1 MRKIIILLFLTALV
15 GGAVYVVYTHQEEVR
30 GLVNMVGRKIAPCA
44 SPITYSI
51 GSVDARF
58 GISKNTLAGELKDAE
73 AIWEKASG
81 KDLFAY
87 AEAGGEVTVR
97 LIYDERQAATDTLKA
112 AGMQLEKS
120 KAGYDA
126 LKARYEALS
135 AQVRAAQAE
144 YEERAGTYQSRMT
157 AYNTQ
162 VERWNRRGGASEAEY
177 EKLQAE
183 RAALEAEFAAVKSLE
198 SAVNADIDILNALA
212 TTLNQFI
219 AQLNLNVA
227 QYNRTGASLGEFEEG
242 LYQRA
247 GGVQSIEVYEYSDR
261 VRLVRVL
268 AHEMGHALGLDHVG
282 DAEAIMY
289 KINQGESLK
298 ATAAD
303 VAELELTCPS
313 ASGAPGK

>member
-1 MRKIIILLFLTALV
+1 MRKIINVVLLLVLV
-15 GGAVYVVYTHQEEVR
+15 GGAGYAVYTHQEELR
-30 GLVNMVGRKIAPCA
+30 GLVDMVGRKIAPCA

-73 AIWEKASG
+73 AIWEEASG

-87 AEAGGEVTVR
+87 TEEGGEVTVG
-97 LIYDERQAATDTLKA
+97 LVYDERQAATDKLKA
-112 AGMQLEKS
+112 AGIQLDKS

-126 LKARYEALS
+126 LQARYDAL
-135 AQVRAAQAE
+135 AAEVQTEQAA
-144 YEERAGTYQSRMT
+144 YEERAAAYERRMT

-162 VERWNRRGGASEAEY
+162 VEQWNRRGGASEAEY
-177 EKLQAE
+177 AKLQAE
-183 RAALEAEFAAVKSLE
+183 RAALEADFAAVKSLE
-198 SAVNADIDILNALA
+198 SALNANIDILNALA
-212 TTLNQFI
+212 TTLNQYI
-219 AQLNLNVA
+219 TRLNLNVA
-227 QYNRTGASLGEFEEG
+227 QYNRAGASLGEFEEG

-268 AHEMGHALGLDHVG
+268 AHEMGHALGLEHVADP
-282 DAEAIMY
+282 DAVMY
-289 KINQGESLK
+289 KINQDDGLT

-303 VAELELTCPS
+303 VAALERVCVS
-313 ASGAPGK
+313 RSR